1 MALVG
6 SPFSP
11 WPSCRCWWCR
21 WWCSR
26 HRGSRLL
33 FGTWRFSSTLLA
45 PEMEPQGTL
54 RTSVLSGTHGS
65 PTQSC
70 WKLCLVARG
79 LPRAATHKDCLPI
92 FSADAARRLGH
103 SREPGRP
110 EEHGSWTCTRSS
122 LHLPPEGLRRAS
134 PCSAGCERSVRRL
147 QAASLARGQ
156 RCGQGLET
164 GEERQSHTQSP
175 IQRGLS
181 HPRRSG
187 RPWHRAQTRSR
198 TPFAPPTSQQSQ
210 PSRAEPLGHKPV
222 PREH

>member
-110 EEHGSWTCTRSS
+110 EGHCAWTCIRSS

-147 QAASLARGQ
+147 QAAVTHQ
-156 RCGQGLET
+156 RPAVRPGT
-164 GEERQSHTQSP
+164 GDGGRKAKPHP
-175 IQRGLS
+175 KS
-181 HPRRSG
+181 HPE
-187 RPWHRAQTRSR
+187 R
-198 TPFAPPTSQQSQ
+198 TLPPSQKWQALAPCSDPLTHPIGSADF
-210 PSRAEPLGHKPV
+210 PAEPAL
-222 PREH
+222 ES